1 MAHTAIL
8 SEVRAIASSIK
19 EAQIQAFSPPAI
31 MGMSMMGGFEFQM
44 LSKGEYTA
52 QNLESWANKLIT
64 EANQDP
70 TLSNVYT
77 SFQANVPQ
85 YIVDIDY
92 AKALA
97 QNVDLQELY
106 STLSSM
112 LGTYYVNDFN
122 KYGRVFKVQLQA
134 ESRFRDKAAD
144 LSGIYVKNNNGVQVP
159 VLSIMKL
166 RQTVGT
172 ASITRYN
179 QYESVQIQGQQAPG
193 KSSGD
198 AMNAMEAVAKRVLPG
213 DMTFDWSGTS
223 AQEREASGQTA
234 MIITMALIFV
244 YLFLVALYESYT
256 IPVAVLLV
264 SPIAALGALIFQ
276 MMINQSF
283 DIYSQVGMITLIG
296 LAAKQSILIVE
307 FAKEEHEKNGLSVK
321 DAAIKAARLRF
332 RAIMM
337 TELAFIIGVLPM
349 IFASGAGANSR
360 ISVGSTVFGGMVAA
374 ATLGAV
380 MTPGFYVIVQE
391 FVDRFPKKE
400 ITDKDLEIDV

>member
-1 MAHTAIL
+1 
-8 SEVRAIASSIK
+8 
-19 EAQIQAFSPPAI
+19 
-31 MGMSMMGGFEFQM
+31 MSMMGGFEFQM
-44 LSKGEYTA
+44 LSQGEYTA
-52 QNLESWANKLIT
+52 QEMETWANKLIAS
-64 EANQDP
+64 ANQNP
-70 TLSNVYT
+70 NLSSVNT
-77 SFQANVPQ
+77 TFQANVPQ

-97 QNVDLQELY
+97 QDVDLQELY
-106 STLSSM
+106 TTLSSM

-122 KYGRVFKVQLQA
+122 KYGRVFKVQIQA
-134 ESRFRDKAAD
+134 ESKFRDKATD
-144 LSGIYVKNNNGVQVP
+144 LEGIYVKNNNGVQVP
-159 VLSIMKL
+159 ILSIIKL

-179 QYESVQIQGQQAPG
+179 QYESVQIQGQEAAG
-193 KSSGD
+193 KSSGE
-198 AMNAMEAVAKRVLPG
+198 AMTAMEEVAKKILPS

-223 AQEREASGQTA
+223 AQEREASGQTIVIVA
-234 MIITMALIFV
+234 FALVFV

-264 SPIAALGALIFQ
+264 SPVAALGALIFQ
-276 MMINQSF
+276 LMINQSF

-307 FAKEEHEKNGLSVK
+307 FAKEEHEKHGLSIRDSAV
-321 DAAIKAARLRF
+321 KAAKLRF

-349 IFASGAGANSR
+349 IFATGAGANSR

-374 ATLGAV
+374 CTLGAV
-380 MTPGFYVIVQE
+380 LTPSFYVLVQE
-391 FVDRFPKKE
+391 FVDKFPKRE
-400 ITDKDLEIDV
+400 ITEKDLEIDV

>member
-1 MAHTAIL
+1 
-8 SEVRAIASSIK
+8 
-19 EAQIQAFSPPAI
+19 
-31 MGMSMMGGFEFQM
+31 MSMMGGFEFQM
-44 LSKGEYTA
+44 LSKGDYTA
-52 QNLESWANKLIT
+52 QEMEVWAKKLIAAANK
-64 EANQDP
+64 NP
-70 TLSNVYT
+70 NLSNVNT
-77 SFQANVPQ
+77 TFQANVPQ

-92 AKALA
+92 EKAMA
-97 QNVDLQELY
+97 QSVDLQELY
-106 STLSSM
+106 ATLSSM

-122 KYGRVFKVQLQA
+122 KYGRVFKVQIQA
-134 ESRFRDKAAD
+134 ESRYRDKATD
-144 LSGIYVKNNNGVQVP
+144 LEGIYVKNTNGVQVP
-159 VLSIMKL
+159 VLSIVSL
-166 RQTVGT
+166 RQAVGT

-179 QYESVQIQGQQAPG
+179 QYESVQIQGQQAEG
-193 KSSGD
+193 KSSGE
-198 AMNAMEAVAKRVLPG
+198 AMATMETLAKEVLPS

-223 AQEREASGQTA
+223 AQEREASGQTL
-234 MIITMALIFV
+234 MIVAFALVFV

-264 SPIAALGALIFQ
+264 SPVAALGALIFQ

-307 FAKEEHEKNGLSVK
+307 FAKEEHEKHGLPIRE
-321 DAAIKAARLRF
+321 AAMKAAKLRF

-374 ATLGAV
+374 CTLGAV
-380 MTPGFYVIVQE
+380 LTPAFYVLVQE
-391 FVDRFPKKE
+391 FVDKFPKRE
-400 ITDKDLEIDV
+400 ITDKDLEI

>member
-1 MAHTAIL
+1 
-8 SEVRAIASSIK
+8 
-19 EAQIQAFSPPAI
+19 
-31 MGMSMMGGFEFQM
+31 MMGGFEFQM
-44 LSKGEYTA
+44 LSQGEYTA
-52 QNLESWANKLIT
+52 QEMETWANKLIAS
-64 EANQDP
+64 ANQNP
-70 TLSNVYT
+70 NLSSVNT
-77 SFQANVPQ
+77 TFQANVPQ

-97 QNVDLQELY
+97 QDVDLQELY
-106 STLSSM
+106 TTLSSM

-122 KYGRVFKVQLQA
+122 KYGRVFKVQIQA
-134 ESRFRDKAAD
+134 ESKFRDKATD
-144 LSGIYVKNNNGVQVP
+144 LEGIYVKNNNGVQVP
-159 VLSIMKL
+159 ILSIIKL

-179 QYESVQIQGQQAPG
+179 QYESVQIQGQEATG
-193 KSSGD
+193 KSSGE
-198 AMNAMEAVAKRVLPG
+198 AMTAMEEVAKKILPS

-223 AQEREASGQTA
+223 AQEREASGQTIVIVA
-234 MIITMALIFV
+234 FALVFV

-264 SPIAALGALIFQ
+264 SPVAALGALIFQ
-276 MMINQSF
+276 LMINQSF

-307 FAKEEHEKNGLSVK
+307 FAKEEHEKHGLSIRDSAV
-321 DAAIKAARLRF
+321 KAAKLRF

-349 IFASGAGANSR
+349 IFATGAGANSR

-374 ATLGAV
+374 CTLGAV
-380 MTPGFYVIVQE
+380 LTPSFYVLVQE
-391 FVDRFPKKE
+391 FVDKFPKRE
-400 ITDKDLEIDV
+400 ITEKDLEIDV